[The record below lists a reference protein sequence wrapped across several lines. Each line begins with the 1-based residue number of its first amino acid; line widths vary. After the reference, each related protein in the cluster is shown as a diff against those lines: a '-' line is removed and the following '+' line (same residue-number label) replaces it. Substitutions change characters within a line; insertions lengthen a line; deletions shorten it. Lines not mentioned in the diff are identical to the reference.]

1 MISFSFPQWEIH
13 NSKDPIALIIYPSRK
28 MIAYK
33 LKPLGGKYFVIKDGR
48 KFEGIFE
55 LDPTK
60 SYHFGKTPMYVFDS
74 RNCLPIDGVIVN
86 ELSKFSKKNRLGKI
100 ERKEIEQGGVLR
112 ELLKKIPKLE
122 DAINVLLDKTKQRK
136 EKIKKVVSDIG
147 NPENIPT
154 NELGYI
160 LTNYL
165 VQNDLLSPEE
175 KGKLD
180 HELTIGK
187 IDYNELIALLKVR
200 DIVTVNTPIE
210 LNVQMFLDD
219 FGGYNP
225 EQLASF
231 VDRLRRDEKGLR
243 NMTSTP
249 VKNWIPA
256 GVIMALL
263 IGGAIAFMIVLQ
275 STGQIGDMFSGM
287 MPGGAPVV
295 VEPTP
300 EPITNGIEFTPDVED
315 LTPAIEDIPTDT
327 TPENPNP

>member
-1 MISFSFPQWEIH
+1 MISFSFPQWEMH
-13 NSKDPIALIIYPSRK
+13 NSKDPIALMIYPSRK

-74 RNCLPIDGVIVN
+74 RNCLPLDAILVN

-100 ERKEIEQGGVLR
+100 ERKEIEQGSTLR

-122 DAINVLLDKTKQRK
+122 NAINILEEKTTKRK
-136 EKIKKVVSDIG
+136 EKIQKVVNDIG

-154 NELGYI
+154 SELGYI

-180 HELTIGK
+180 NDLSVGK
-187 IDYNELIALLKVR
+187 IDYNELIAILKQR
-200 DIVTVNTPIE
+200 DVVTVNTPIE

-231 VDRLRRDEKGLR
+231 VDRLKRDEKGLR

-249 VKNWIPA
+249 VKSWMPA

-287 MPGGAPVV
+287 MPGSG
-295 VEPTP
+295 VEIAEP
-300 EPITNGIEFTPDVED
+300 EPITNGVEFTPE
-315 LTPAIEDIPTDT
+315 IEET
-327 TPENPNP
+327 TTNEESLK